1 MQTLGQAGAAVDEAV
16 ARFGR
21 IDVLVNNA
29 GNSYLGNF
37 EELTNADIE
46 RQMATNFYGVVNVLR
61 AALPVLRKQRGGH
74 IINVSSTAGAAG
86 FKHCTAYSASKFAVE
101 GLTLSLAL
109 EVEQFGIKLTI
120 VEPGFFRTNLLA
132 AQNVSYAKS
141 SIADY
146 AHEGSAEAMWSGYDG
161 KQPNDPEK
169 LGEALVKLSNMLAPP
184 RFFAAGPDALGAV
197 RPVME
202 ARLKD
207 MQEHEDLSNCDGR
220 QRRAPSTRT
229 RAVPDCALGSRC
241 SGTYSAFHPSRTA
254 PRETQPA
261 VDCMTRSRAGPV
273 PGPRLSRRFTYG
285 SMRVQPS
292 LSAAGRA
299 TTSGT

>member
-1 MQTLGQAGAAVDEAV
+1 MSKVWFVTGANSGFGTSIARAALDAGDQVVATARNMDKLRAAFPDTHENLALVQLDVVDAGQAEAAVAEAV

-46 RQMATNFYGVVNVLR
+46 RQMTTNFYGVVNVLR
-61 AALPVLRKQRGGH
+61 AALPILRKQRGGH
-74 IINVSSTAGAAG
+74 IINISSTAGVAG

-120 VEPGFFRTNLLA
+120 VEPGFFRTSLLA
-132 AQNVSYAKS
+132 AKNVSYAKS

-161 KQPNDPEK
+161 KQPNDPDK
-169 LGEALVKLSNMLAPP
+169 LGEALVKLSLH
-184 RFFAAGPDALGAV
+184 L
-197 RPVME
+197 
-202 ARLKD
+202 
-207 MQEHEDLSNCDGR
+207 
-220 QRRAPSTRT
+220 RAS
-229 RAVPDCALGSRC
+229 S
-241 SGTYSAFHPSRTA
+241 
-254 PRETQPA
+254 
-261 VDCMTRSRAGPV
+261 
-273 PGPRLSRRFTYG
+273 
-285 SMRVQPS
+285 
-292 LSAAGRA
+292 
-299 TTSGT
+299 